1 MATGAGLLARARKHL
16 GEEYVNTR
24 VPKDDPNWHGP
35 WDCAEFMSWLVYQE
49 ANTLYGC
56 TNNNAKPSEADAYTG
71 AWQNDSKTLG
81 IRIPVDEAAAT
92 VGAILLRYPPAP
104 GKMGHIVLSDGKGG
118 TVEAMGRAFGVRT
131 GTVQGR
137 HWDTGVLVPGI
148 NYDTNVAAI
157 AVSGPTYRYAPNVEN
172 MNKSVVAE
180 IQRTLAAK
188 GFDPGAIDG
197 VFGEATAKAVA
208 AFQDSLG
215 LVTDGEVGRET
226 ANALGVLLPGMK
238 PELLGSL
245 LGEAGMNPLVAI
257 AASILPEIIKAIA
270 GDKAGSVA
278 TEIGKAVTQV
288 TKTSDPQEAKEK
300 LKQDPAAL
308 TELQVKLAEIATA
321 QEEKRQAAQLAL
333 LQEQY
338 KNEEAKR
345 SAQLEQMKVNVED
358 TKDARSS
365 LRALVEAKSPL
376 AWAPFVVSIIV
387 LVGFYYIL
395 YYLIAYGI
403 PKPAGQDREQ
413 VLQIV
418 YIVIGAVTAAF
429 TTVIGYWLGSSSGS
443 RDKDETSFRLQAQ
456 QADVIKAQAERAGA
470 APKPATKPAE
480 GRAEPGKETQSKF
493 QKCFEI
499 VLAREGGF
507 SNHPDDKGGPTNLGI
522 TLRVLK
528 EWRNKDKDEDIDVT
542 IDDVRNLNRD
552 EAREIYRT
560 RYWNLLQCDELPQG
574 VDLVVFDFGV
584 NAGPSRSAKM
594 LQKIIG
600 ADADGSIGPVTIGAC
615 KLMPPRDII
624 SKMSDERLEYYKDR
638 PNAAIFLNGWTNRT
652 EVVKRAALE
661 MLDA

>member
-1 MATGAGLLARARKHL
+1 MATGAGLLERARKHI

-35 WDCAEFMSWLVYQE
+35 WDCAEFMSWLIYQE
-49 ANTLYGC
+49 AGKLYGC
-56 TNNNAKPSEADAYTG
+56 TNNNAQPSQADAYTG

-81 IRIPVDEAAAT
+81 IRIPVNEAAAT

-118 TVEAMGRAFGVRT
+118 TVEAMGKAFGVRA

-148 NYDTNVAAI
+148 NYDTDVAAI

-172 MNKSVVAE
+172 MSKSVVAE
-180 IQRTLAAK
+180 IQRTLVAK

-208 AFQDSLG
+208 AFQESLG

-226 ANALGVLLPGMK
+226 ANALGILLPGMK

-245 LGEAGMNPLVAI
+245 LGEVGMNPLIAI
-257 AASILPEIIKAIA
+257 AASVLPEIIKAIA

-278 TEIGKAVTQV
+278 TEISKAVTQV
-288 TKTSDPQEAKEK
+288 TKTTDPQEAKEK

-308 TELQVKLAEIATA
+308 TELQVKLAEIAAA

-338 KNEEAKR
+338 KDEERKR
-345 SAQLEQMKVNVED
+345 VAQLEQLKASVED
-358 TKDARSS
+358 TKDARGNLRELVKSNS
-365 LRALVEAKSPL
+365 LL
-376 AWAPFVVSIIV
+376 AWAPLAISIII
-387 LVGFYYIL
+387 LVGFFVIL
-395 YYLIAYGI
+395 NNLVLEGI
-403 PKPAGQDREQ
+403 PKPKENREQ
-413 VLQIV
+413 VLQLIYLV
-418 YIVIGAVTAAF
+418 VGAVTAAF
-429 TTVIGYWLGSSSGS
+429 TTVVGFWLGSSQGS
-443 RDKDETSFRLQAQ
+443 RNKDDSSFVLQAQ
-456 QADVIKAQAERAGA
+456 QADVIKTQAERKDIVL
-470 APKPATKPAE
+470 KPAAKPAD
-480 GRAEPGKETQSKF
+480 GKTELGKDTQSKF

-522 TLRVLK
+522 TLRVLT
-528 EWRNKDKDEDIDVT
+528 EWRNKDRDDDVEVT
-542 IDDVRNLNRD
+542 IDDVRNLTRD

-560 RYWNLLQCDELPQG
+560 RYWNLLQCDELPKG

-584 NAGPSRSAKM
+584 NAGPSRSATM

-615 KLMPPRDII
+615 KLMPSRDII
-624 SKMSDERLEYYKDR
+624 TKMSEERLEYYKKR
-638 PNAAIFLNGWTNRT
+638 PNAATFLNGWTNRT